1 MKLALKI
8 ALEVDEETEKIL
20 DSQSKILNWL
30 YNHLLEQA
38 NKMRQCYKVSLS
50 QELATTLYSERG
62 LRDLVPELKIQYP
75 FLKTLYSSPVKNAA
89 LRLSQA
95 IQEYQKGQKGK
106 RKDKVKWPKFRS
118 WKRKWFSLQ
127 YDEPWKGYSLEA
139 KSLKLQLGVNAEGK
153 RLSVIMTLVESFPI
167 EQSRVKQ
174 LRIVKESG
182 KYMAVFTIEKEVVEV
197 EKENLLRPLSIKI
210 IALDPNHKNL
220 AYGVGTDLRAIEI
233 DNLTKLKQIDQRI
246 DYLKSRRD
254 RCEKFLKLVEYK
266 REDGSLHK
274 HYEPSRRYKYFD
286 KLLQK
291 AIVVR
296 REQTK
301 TYLYTI
307 ANKLCKEYEV
317 IAIGNY
323 VPHGGGIT
331 TKMRRA
337 MNNRSL
343 IGRFKQIVEWVATR
357 SGRIYLEY
365 EEKGTTRTCH
375 KEDCSYVVEG
385 GIAPDIREWVC
396 PKCQSF
402 HIRDE
407 NAAQNGLKI
416 VFDKL
421 NLPRL
426 GLALAVS
433 ERWAWQV
440 LPSGVNSLRGQGGFS
455 QEKQLPRN

>member
-1 MKLALKI
+1 MRKEYIEKPSE
-8 ALEVDEETEKIL
+8 EVGKIL
-20 DSQSKILNWL
+20 
-30 YNHLLEQA
+30 Y
-38 NKMRQCYKVSLS
+38 
-50 QELATTLYSERG
+50 TERG
-62 LRDLVPELKIQYP
+62 LRDLVPETKKEFP

-89 LRLSQA
+89 LRLSLA
-95 IQEYQKGQKGK
+95 IRSYQDGKKGR
-106 RKDKVKWPKFRS
+106 RKNQVSWPKYRS
-118 WKRKWFSLQ
+118 WKRGWFSLQ
-127 YDEPWKGYSLEA
+127 YDEPWKGYELEA
-139 KSLKLQLGVNAEGK
+139 KTLKLQLGVSSEGK
-153 RLSVIMTLVESFPI
+153 RLSVNLELKEPLPI
-167 EQSRVKQ
+167 ETQRVRQ
-174 LRIVKESG
+174 LRIVKEAG
-182 KYMAVFTIEKEVVEV
+182 NFYAVFTIDKEVVEV
-197 EKENLLRPLSIKI
+197 EKEKLLKPLSIKI

-254 RCEKFLKLVEYK
+254 RCEKFSRLVEYK

-343 IGRFKQIVEWVATR
+343 IGRFKQIVEWLATR

-375 KEDCSYVVEG
+375 KEGCSYVVEG
-385 GIAPDIREWVC
+385 GIAPDIREWIC

-407 NAAQNGLKI
+407 NAALNGLKI

-426 GLALAVS
+426 GRALAVS

-440 LPSGVNSLRGQGGFS
+440 LPSGVYSLRGQGGFS